1 MSIEFVDNVVTWR
14 DVTHVG
20 YEVSGVVDELCT
32 SVDDSHVKVGDH
44 VIVYPT
50 DEDEEST
57 DDG

>member
-1 MSIEFVDNVVTWR
+1 MA
-14 DVTHVG
+14 G
-20 YEVSGVVDELCT
+20 YEVSGVVDELCM
-32 SVDDSHVKVGDH
+32 SVDVSKVKVGDH

>member
-1 MSIEFVDNVVTWR
+1 
-14 DVTHVG
+14 VTHVG